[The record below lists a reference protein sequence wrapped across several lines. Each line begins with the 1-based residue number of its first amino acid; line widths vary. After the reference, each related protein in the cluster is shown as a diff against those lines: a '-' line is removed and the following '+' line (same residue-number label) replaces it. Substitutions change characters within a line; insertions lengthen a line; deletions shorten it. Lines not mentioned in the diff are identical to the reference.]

1 MDVSVGQGDKR
12 LEGVGIGTLTGGL
25 VSLGIPFT
33 DSPRTVFY
41 PGTTAAKK
49 REIAVVLGAIAGLG
63 LGAIIGSSFHTD
75 VWEPVGGGDAG
86 LAFLPVL
93 GGDGTVGV
101 QMRFVPGM
109 AR

>member
-1 MDVSVGQGDKR
+1 MASRADY
-12 LEGVGIGTLTGGL
+12 E
-25 VSLGIPFT
+25 
-33 DSPRTVFY
+33 DSFLITADEQEVITV
-41 PGTTAAKK
+41 
-49 REIAVVLGAIAGLG
+49 AGLMTFGIG
-63 LGAIIGSSFHTD
+63 LGALVGGLAFHTD